1 MTLSIDQLLRAST
14 GGYGSVLAG
23 LAQTGLPLIETFHA
37 SVAAAAKAGAWVIV
51 DHVIGEDPGWI
62 EDLIERLAG
71 VSILSVQVTC
81 DAKELQRRESLRT
94 DRTPDWKH
102 AERQARSIH
111 VPLPG
116 QMTVDTTAPI
126 PKPARPAS
134 LRPCLWKATY
144 QSDGLNRRTASA
156 GTYAQ
161 IRESRQDVRLGIF
174 FKNYVSFL
182 HKNHWLCQSTRLMLP
197 FLTFQRDSQQNASTM
212 ALTNGKTGE
221 KSSLFTLLR
230 R

>member
-37 SVAAAAKAGAWVIV
+37 SVAAEAKAGAWVIV

-62 EDLIERLAG
+62 EDLLERLAG

-116 QMTVDTTAPI
+116 QMTVDTTRTDPETCAACILEALFMESNIPI
-126 PKPARPAS
+126 
-134 LRPCLWKATY
+134 
-144 QSDGLNRRTASA
+144 
-156 GTYAQ
+156 
-161 IRESRQDVRLGIF
+161 
-174 FKNYVSFL
+174 
-182 HKNHWLCQSTRLMLP
+182 
-197 FLTFQRDSQQNASTM
+197 
-212 ALTNGKTGE
+212 
-221 KSSLFTLLR
+221 
-230 R
+230 

>member
-62 EDLIERLAG
+62 EDLLERLAG

-102 AERQARSIH
+102 ARTSGAFHPCAAPRPDDRGYHPYRS
-111 VPLPG
+111 
-116 QMTVDTTAPI
+116 
-126 PKPARPAS
+126 RN
-134 LRPCLWKATY
+134 LR
-144 QSDGLNRRTASA
+144 GL
-156 GTYAQ
+156 
-161 IRESRQDVRLGIF
+161 
-174 FKNYVSFL
+174 
-182 HKNHWLCQSTRLMLP
+182 HP
-197 FLTFQRDSQQNASTM
+197 
-212 ALTNGKTGE
+212 
-221 KSSLFTLLR
+221 
-230 R
+230 